1 MNRPIGVFDSGL
13 GGLTVFKEIIDI
25 LPNENIVYFGDT
37 QRVPYGSRSRE
48 TIIEYTFQAINF
60 LISKNVKVVVIACNT
75 ATAMALDLARKKY
88 SIPIIGVI
96 KAGSKTVVN
105 TTKNNI
111 IGVIGTDATIKSN
124 SYSKEIKN
132 LNKDITVIQSPCP
145 LFVPIVEEGWANTEI
160 ARLTAK
166 KYLDD
171 LINKDIDS
179 LVLGCTHYPILQKT
193 IKEVTMGKINLV
205 NPAKET
211 AKELIELLKENK
223 TLNNCAEKISY
234 DYYVSDTPQK
244 FLQIADDFL
253 NIK

>member
-1 MNRPIGVFDSGL
+1 
-13 GGLTVFKEIIDI
+13 
-25 LPNENIVYFGDT
+25 
-37 QRVPYGSRSRE
+37 
-48 TIIEYTFQAINF
+48 
-60 LISKNVKVVVIACNT
+60 VVVIACNT

-166 KYLDD
+166 KYLDN

-223 TLNNCAEKISY
+223 TLNNCDEKVSY

-253 NIK
+253 NIKIESINTIDIKNY